1 MSSHCPPI
9 EVHVCNHRTAVFKC
23 LITHRQVRKHLLPQG
38 EGQSHQFHMFTL
50 PNSLFNSGSPRR
62 ERDLWRMIT
71 LLSEKYSENRQFLWR
86 RIFRH
91 CLCSFHITIA
101 GYQYSL
107 NSHIGNYKRHIGFV
121 KFVTA
126 SFMWNTAFSICNH
139 CSFPHL
145 SQHGRISALKIT
157 IWILVYICWTLTCIR
172 QVHWAFPRD
181 CIQPKH
187 FNTGTCGGEIV
198 KKNDN
203 IKNIISHTSVCLIA
217 LALL

>member
-1 MSSHCPPI
+1 MSEYIRTNKFDTNECPNI
-9 EVHVCNHRTAVFKC
+9 
-23 LITHRQVRKHLLPQG
+23 
-38 EGQSHQFHMFTL
+38 
-50 PNSLFNSGSPRR
+50 
-62 ERDLWRMIT
+62 
-71 LLSEKYSENRQFLWR
+71 
-86 RIFRH
+86 
-91 CLCSFHITIA
+91 
-101 GYQYSL
+101 
-107 NSHIGNYKRHIGFV
+107 FV
-121 KFVTA
+121 KEKLIRMNVQIYIRDQYIWIFEYIRHTL
-126 SFMWNTAFSICNH
+126 MWNTAFSICNH